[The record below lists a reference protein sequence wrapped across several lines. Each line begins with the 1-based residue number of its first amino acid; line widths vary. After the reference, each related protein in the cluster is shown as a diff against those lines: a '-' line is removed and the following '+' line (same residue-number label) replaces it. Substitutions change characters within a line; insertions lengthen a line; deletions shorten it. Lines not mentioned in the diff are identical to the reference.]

1 MSIRWRYEDARGVP
15 TEGEFQKSF
24 DYGGTD
30 VTYMF
35 KRDDGRIDMVSGSR
49 LKKAQRIWPDNK

>member
-1 MSIRWRYEDARGVP
+1 MANPRWKYEDARGVQQ
-15 TEGEFQKSF
+15 EGEFQKSF

-35 KRDDGRIDMVSGSR
+35 KRDVWRNRHG
-49 LKKAQRIWPDNK
+49 